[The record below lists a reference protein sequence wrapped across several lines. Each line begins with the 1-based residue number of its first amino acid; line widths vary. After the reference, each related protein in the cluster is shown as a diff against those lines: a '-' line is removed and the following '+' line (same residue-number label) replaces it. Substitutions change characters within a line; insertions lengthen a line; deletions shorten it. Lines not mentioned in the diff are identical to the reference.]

1 MIEQWGYVSDGSG
14 GRTVA
19 MSISYS
25 TTTSY
30 CINASIF
37 AGTTPQYETIVI
49 QERISTNSFK
59 LDTQNNRP
67 FMWFTKG
74 Y

>member
-1 MIEQWGYVSDGSG
+1 
-14 GRTVA
+14 